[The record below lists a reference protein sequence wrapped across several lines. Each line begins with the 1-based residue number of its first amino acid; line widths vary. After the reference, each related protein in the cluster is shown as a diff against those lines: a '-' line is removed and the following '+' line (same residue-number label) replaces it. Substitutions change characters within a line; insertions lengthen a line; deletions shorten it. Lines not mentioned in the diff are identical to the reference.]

1 MTSEDVIASL
11 QYHMGDESKSA
22 AKGLLTAVTSMKADG
37 PNRVIIELASA
48 NADFPFIVSDYH
60 LAIMPVVDGAL
71 SVNTGMGTGG
81 YILESFD
88 PGVRAKLKR
97 NPNYWKADSAHFDEV
112 ELISIIDV
120 AARQTR

>member
-22 AKGLLTAVTSMKADG
+22 AKGLLTAVTSIKADG

-81 YILESFD
+81 YILE
-88 PGVRAKLKR
+88 V
-97 NPNYWKADSAHFDEV
+97 
-112 ELISIIDV
+112 I
-120 AARQTR
+120 